1 MTGYIMPLLSRWSLI
16 VIAAVLFGST
26 MAQAMIGL
34 NRTEL
39 ERVYGPVQEESESV
53 YAGDLKDLLFLAKS
67 SGDGNSIIIAT
78 TMLHD
83 RCHAVSYVKRDP
95 QDQPAPLL
103 PEELRNQMIASSKS
117 AGGVWEQ
124 ISPTEWKS
132 DPGPD
137 VPGGLKAFW
146 PKPELFQIFTREL
159 LERTGRKW

>member
-1 MTGYIMPLLSRWSLI
+1 MTNHIMPHTYRSSLM
-16 VIAAVLFGST
+16 VVAALLFGST
-26 MAQAMIGL
+26 MAHAMIGL
-34 NRTEL
+34 NRMEL

-53 YAGDLKDLLFLAKS
+53 YAADLKDLLFLAKS

-78 TMLHD
+78 TMLHG
-83 RCHAVSYVKRDP
+83 RCHAVSYVKQDP
-95 QDQPAPLL
+95 QDRPAPLR
-103 PEELRNQMIASSKS
+103 PEELRNQMIASSKN

-132 DPGPD
+132 DPGPE